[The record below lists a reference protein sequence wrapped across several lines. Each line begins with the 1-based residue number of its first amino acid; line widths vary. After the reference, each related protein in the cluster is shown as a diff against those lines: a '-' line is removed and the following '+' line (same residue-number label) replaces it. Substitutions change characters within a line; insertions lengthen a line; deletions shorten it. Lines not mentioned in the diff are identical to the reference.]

1 MDIERLNS
9 EEFKSEL
16 REIIRQKEKKRHR
29 FPKYDYSVLYNKID
43 QFIENITNS
52 SSSER

>member
-43 QFIENITNS
+43 QFIQEIGD
-52 SSSER
+52 